1 MSASGGVHTQTQDNY
16 TYSSGSCSKA
26 PASARNAEAAGKG
39 EKLFGEHNRAKKKKK
54 RVNLMREQTYGE
66 YMEKQNVKMLVIEN
80 NQLKVRLQ
88 QAEEEC
94 RKKNKLL
101 QELVPM
107 DGSTPM
113 VTQAHKEASLT
124 VSLKK
129 RIRELEQENEGYK
142 KKNEKM
148 ARNIGLTKQ
157 SETGAENKAYEKECR
172 RLRAMLE
179 EAIVSIH
186 EDRSLNYPEL
196 ETKII
201 EQRMA
206 MKEQRRKMEELEAK
220 LEEKKQSERRALEA
234 AKKSEAQVQ
243 ESGRQR
249 EKIDQQRTSIERAN
263 ERIAELENAVR
274 VLEDR
279 LSQARGEDYVYQPA
293 EPNININDDLRTELD
308 KALIDNDNLKER
320 LEESEKKV
328 FERDKEMRE
337 IRTTAKENEEAYILK
352 SYEEQER
359 LTKRIVRLELELIA
373 RRKEDA
379 DSGKKPISPD
389 EIRDVVKEAEM
400 VYAKTWV
407 KLILIRQKKS
417 LEEFKEQLLIDFKP
431 DETICI
437 KELIKALQ
445 KEPAAFDAATAELLS
460 RYLIESREHP
470 AIIYNMYNEKVVSEV
485 KETLDKLMNLNYPP
499 EFWVSEKEIL
509 NEGAKKAAEQYQYLR
524 GGVGEGNIMTLPK
537 WIQISNSICPE
548 LTSIERDY
556 LISAMANG
564 YNLSQLDFGVVL
576 PLIP

>member
-1 MSASGGVHTQTQDNY
+1 
-16 TYSSGSCSKA
+16 
-26 PASARNAEAAGKG
+26 
-39 EKLFGEHNRAKKKKK
+39 
-54 RVNLMREQTYGE
+54 MREQTYGE
-66 YMEKQNVKMLVIEN
+66 YMEKQNMKMLVIEN

-124 VSLKK
+124 ISLKK

-142 KKNEKM
+142 KRNETMAKNI
-148 ARNIGLTKQ
+148 NSTKQ
-157 SETGAENKAYEKECR
+157 SETKADNKAYEKECK

-179 EAIVSIH
+179 EAIINIH
-186 EDRSLNYPEL
+186 EDKSLNYPEL

-206 MKEQRRKMEELEAK
+206 IKEQRKKIQELEAK
-220 LEEKKQSERRALEA
+220 LEEKKQSERRALEM
-234 AKKSEAQVQ
+234 AKKSEVQAQENDKQ
-243 ESGRQR
+243 K
-249 EKIDQQRTSIERAN
+249 EKIDQQKMSLERAN
-263 ERIAELENAVR
+263 ERIAELENTVR
-274 VLEDR
+274 LLEDR
-279 LSQARGEDYVYQPA
+279 LSQARGEDYVYQPT
-293 EPNININDDLRTELD
+293 EPNINTNEDLRTELD
-308 KALIDNDNLKER
+308 KALIDNENLKDK

-328 FERDKEMRE
+328 FERDKEIRE

-359 LTKRIVRLELELIA
+359 LTKRIVKLELELIA

-379 DSGKKPISPD
+379 ESGKKPIAPD
-389 EIRDVVKEAEM
+389 EIRDIVKKAEM
-400 VYAKTWV
+400 IYAKTWI
-407 KLILIRQKKS
+407 KLILIRKKKS
-417 LEEFKEQLLIDFKP
+417 LEEFKEQLFSDFEP

-437 KELIKALQ
+437 KELIKTLQ
-445 KEPAAFDAATAELLS
+445 KEPAVFDTATAELLS

-470 AIIYNMYNEKVVSEV
+470 AIIYNKYNEKVVSEV
-485 KETLDKLMNLNYPP
+485 KEAFDELMNLSYPP
-499 EFWVSEKEIL
+499 EFWKNEKEII

-524 GGVGEGNIMTLPK
+524 GGVGEGNMMSLPK

-556 LISAMANG
+556 LISAMTDG
-564 YNLSQLDFGVVL
+564 YNLKQLDFGVTL
-576 PLIP
+576 ALIL